1 MLSRRLPSDWLSLD
15 KSMFQLVVQTVG
27 ARREP
32 EPKESLQE
40 SYSPAL
46 SSKPPW

>member
-1 MLSRRLPSDWLSLD
+1 
-15 KSMFQLVVQTVG
+15 MFQLVAQTVG

-40 SYSPAL
+40 PHATAL
-46 SSKPPW
+46 PSKPPW